1 MAELSKNTETQ
12 MFEEMIKQ
20 ALINK
25 VKDYLYESIENDI
38 EQLAKESVKK
48 FLELEISK
56 DYEAS
61 TMRNNIYF
69 NFVNKI
75 KLSLWPATC

>member
-75 KLSLWPATC
+75 IDNFQ